1 MRPAVLATG
10 NMRHIHGP
18 AFVTATGSTDPA
30 LYTRTWGGDALMH
43 EPALLFQHPI
53 DGFAIHHNPI
63 LASQQHPQSAIA
75 KRGMLLDQLPQ
86 PLDPRRIGHPA
97 PRWSRS
103 RPMQPGSAHSQHAT
117 PSPFR
122 DTRQRDSHASDVF
135 RSKG

>member
-1 MRPAVLATG
+1 
-10 NMRHIHGP
+10 
-18 AFVTATGSTDPA
+18 
-30 LYTRTWGGDALMH
+30 MH

-86 PLDPRRIGHPA
+86 PLDPRRISPPA
-97 PRWSRS
+97 SPLRGGRS
-103 RPMQPGSAHSQHAT
+103 MQAGSTDAEHLTAS
-117 PSPFR
+117 SFR
-122 DTRQRDSHASDVF
+122 DTRDGSLHASDVF